1 MKKILLVLALLLVVA
16 AATFLIFTE
25 KNHGGSGRKTAYDAY
40 AKGDYQTAYEIWLT
54 SADKDSA
61 AQYGLGKL
69 YANGQ
74 GVAQRDSTARDWWQ
88 KSMRDIEQSRV
99 LLSILPEPSD
109 PQYTYA
115 TIHEKWQPAAA
126 AGDADTQYKLAFLYL
141 TGIGVPQND
150 TKALIWFE
158 KAANQ
163 NHAAA
168 QYQLGKF
175 HEYKRGRCA
184 AAQAIQ
190 WWEKASALG
199 NADAQNIL
207 ALRYDMGFHLTPHY
221 PRDECRAIA
230 LREQAAAQGHPEA
243 QTWLAQTYMYDQ
255 PQCNLVANR
264 DKARA
269 LLEQAIANGGEH
281 TRKQAESVLYA
292 LEHNG
297 RYPTP

>member
-1 MKKILLVLALLLVVA
+1 MKKTLLVLALLLVA
-16 AATFLIFTE
+16 AAAAFLIFTE
-25 KNHGGSGRKTAYDAY
+25 KNHGGSGRKTIDDADDAY
-40 AKGDYQTAYEIWLT
+40 AKGDYQTAYEIWLPL
-54 SADKDSA
+54 ADKDSTV
-61 AQYGLGKL
+61 QYRLGRL

-74 GVAQRDSTARDWWQ
+74 AVTQSDRTARDWWQ
-88 KSMRDIEQSRV
+88 KSKRDIERSRV
-99 LLSILPEPSD
+99 LLSILPDPSD

-126 AGDADTQYKLAFLYL
+126 AGDADAQYKLAFLYL
-141 TGIGVPQND
+141 TGVGVPKNA

-168 QYQLGKF
+168 QYELGKF

-207 ALRYDMGFHLTPHY
+207 ALKYDMGYHWNPHY

-255 PQCNLVANR
+255 PRCNLVANR

-269 LLEQAIANGGEH
+269 LLEQAIANGSKR
-281 TRKQAESVLYA
+281 TREQAKLILYE
-292 LEHNG
+292 LE
-297 RYPTP
+297 RDTQ